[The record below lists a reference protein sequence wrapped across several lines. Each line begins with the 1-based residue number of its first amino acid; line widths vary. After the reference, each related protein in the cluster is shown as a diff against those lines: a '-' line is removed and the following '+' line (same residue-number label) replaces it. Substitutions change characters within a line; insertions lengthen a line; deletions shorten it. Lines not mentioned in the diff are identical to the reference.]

1 MDSRLLAVLEQITEE
16 EQRLLDGGRDVEK
29 ERYISGQEF
38 IVDREKMLHNG
49 EMIVIRPHTRFV
61 DFPLHRHDF
70 IEMMYVC
77 KGSITH
83 IINGEEIVMEAGDL
97 LVLNQHTRHAIRAAG
112 RDDIAVNFLI
122 LPEFFDAAF
131 GLLERDGVLM
141 DFMVSFLRQSD
152 DNGKYLHFKVAGVL
166 PVQNLIEN
174 LLTSLAYR
182 QKDEY
187 KINQISIGLLF
198 LYLQKYT
205 RMLDETQPTQYDD
218 IMTMSVLR
226 YIDQHYKTASL
237 TELAKRINQPLSL
250 LSRFI
255 KAKTGAT
262 FKQLLQ
268 RKRMQVAATLLEDT
282 KLSVSDISLAV
293 GYENNS
299 FFYRCF
305 RDYYKVSP
313 KEYRTENRK

>member
-1 MDSRLLAVLEQITEE
+1 MNNKFQLHQAMEQARVVTDE
-16 EQRLLDGGRDVEK
+16 V
-29 ERYISGQEF
+29 F
-38 IVDREKMLHNG
+38 
-49 EMIVIRPHTRFV
+49 
-61 DFPLHRHDF
+61 
-70 IEMMYVC
+70 
-77 KGSITH
+77 
-83 IINGEEIVMEAGDL
+83 
-97 LVLNQHTRHAIRAAG
+97 
-112 RDDIAVNFLI
+112 
-122 LPEFFDAAF
+122 AAF
-131 GLLERDGVLM
+131 AALTGRSYRQTECYESEDAEVLLLLLGSSYHTAKEAV
-141 DFMVSFLRQSD
+141 D
-152 DNGKYLHFKVAGVL
+152 DYRREGKKCGA
-166 PVQNLIEN
+166 ITTN
-174 LLTSLAYR
+174 LLRPFPACLLYTSYR